1 MKDVLIVNLTRMGD
15 LVQTTPVMA
24 GLKDGYPGTRI
35 TLLVNSAFSEIC
47 KYIPHAD
54 RVFVLDINKVLQ
66 GLNRKDPVGTFRYLE
81 DILCKVNDTVY
92 DLVINF
98 THSVSSAV
106 LISLLRTK
114 EVRGLSIDKEGF
126 TIKRHPW
133 IRYFFNVIPGR
144 DYNPFHLCDIYLKAG
159 GVTPEGQGLHL
170 EIPLDSEQG
179 VDGILTEGGVDSSD
193 ILVGLQIGASAE
205 DKRWPVACFAELADR
220 LVEVFGVKILLTG
233 SAKEVHY
240 GKEFESIAG
249 TRPLNLI
256 GRTDMRELATL
267 LKRCNLFISNDTG
280 PLHVATA
287 VGTKTINIS
296 LASVHFRETGPYGEG
311 HYVIGAEIPCSPC
324 GFYTNCKDMVCKRVI
339 KVNNVFELSQRL
351 LTRDDLA
358 SIEDS
363 AGWEN
368 LQVYKSYFEKDGLID
383 YMPLIKG
390 RPLRKDLLFIHIYR
404 QTWLK
409 ILDREYS
416 NTPDSTYRYFVEK
429 LSDWYDIDS
438 VSSSTLIEDELNVL
452 RRLKELSDSAFS
464 IIAIIGREARK
475 SSPDVEL
482 IKGIWRGVPPL
493 DQEIET
499 IGYIC
504 PALKP
509 LTTIFKYEKEEL
521 EEEDIAVLSEKACI
535 IYNDL
540 SLHASM
546 LIQFLQSLMSTF
558 TKQDV
563 CVK

>member
-1 MKDVLIVNLTRMGD
+1 MEDVLIVNLTRMGD
-15 LVQTTPVMA
+15 LIQTTPVMA
-24 GLKDGYPGTRI
+24 GLKDRYPGIRI
-35 TLLVNSAFSEIC
+35 TLLVNSVFSEIC
-47 KYIPHAD
+47 RYIPHVD
-54 RVFVLDINKVLQ
+54 RVFVIDINNVLQ
-66 GLNRKDPVGTFRYLE
+66 GLKRRDPVGTFRYLE
-81 DILCKVNDTVY
+81 DMLCKINDTLY

-98 THSVSSAV
+98 THSPPSAV
-106 LISLLRTK
+106 LTSLFRTK
-114 EVRGLSIDKEGF
+114 EVRGLSMDKEGF

-159 GVTPEGQGLHL
+159 GVSPGEQGLHL
-170 EIPLDSEQG
+170 DIPPDAEQRADS
-179 VDGILTEGGVDSSD
+179 ILTEAGVNSTDL
-193 ILVGLQIGASAE
+193 LVGLQLGASAE
-205 DKRWPVACFAELADR
+205 DKRWPIALFAELADR
-220 LVEVFGVKILLTG
+220 LAEVFGIKILLTG
-233 SAKEVHY
+233 SVKEEEY
-240 GKEFESIAG
+240 GKEFEAIA
-249 TRPLNLI
+249 TTKPLNLI
-256 GRTDMRELATL
+256 GRTDLRELVAL

-280 PLHVATA
+280 PLHIATA
-287 VGTKTINIS
+287 VGTRTINIS

-311 HYVIGAEIPCSPC
+311 HYVVGAELPCSPC
-324 GFYTNCKDMVCKRVI
+324 GFNSSCNDMVCKRVI
-339 KVNNVFELSQRL
+339 NAANVFELSKRL
-351 LTRDDLA
+351 LIEGDLT

-368 LQVYKSYFEKDGLID
+368 VQVYKSFFEKDGFID

-409 ILDREYS
+409 ILDREHPGTS
-416 NTPDSTYRYFVEK
+416 DGIYRFFVEK
-429 LSDWYDIDS
+429 LSEWYDMDS

-464 IIAIIGREARK
+464 IIAIIDREARK

-482 IKGIWRGVPPL
+482 IKKIWRGVPPL

-499 IGYIC
+499 IGYTW

-521 EEEDIAVLSEKACI
+521 EEEDIAVLSEKACR

-540 SLHASM
+540 GLHASM
-546 LIQFLQSLMSTF
+546 LIQFLQSLRSTF